1 MWREV
6 AYLFAY
12 QLFSLYLSYISILY
26 WPKVNPMG
34 ARETLQKLADKKIL
48 EIRHLELQVA
58 QAEAYLQ
65 ALQDSMKLIPRE
77 QKDLNEL
84 GTEPVLRAGS
94 ALAQAQDILKA
105 AGRPMHISEILK
117 AMGKPNE
124 KNERISLSGSM
135 ASYVRKG
142 SIFRKTGP
150 NRFSLIGMNDPAPL
164 SEEDTKLPEGFGSV
178 Q

>member
-1 MWREV
+1 M
-6 AYLFAY
+6 
-12 QLFSLYLSYISILY
+12 
-26 WPKVNPMG
+26 MG
-34 ARETLQKLADKKIL
+34 AKEALQKIADKKVA
-48 EIRHLELQVA
+48 EIRQLELQLA

-65 ALQDSMKLIPRE
+65 ALQDSMKVLPRE
-77 QKDLNEL
+77 QKDLVEL
-84 GTEPVLRAGS
+84 GAEPVLREGS
-94 ALAQAQDILKA
+94 ALAQAQVILKA

-117 AMGKPNE
+117 AMGKANE

-150 NRFSLIGMNDPAPL
+150 NRFALIGMNDPAPL
-164 SEEDTKLPEGFGSV
+164 SEEDAKLPEGFGSV